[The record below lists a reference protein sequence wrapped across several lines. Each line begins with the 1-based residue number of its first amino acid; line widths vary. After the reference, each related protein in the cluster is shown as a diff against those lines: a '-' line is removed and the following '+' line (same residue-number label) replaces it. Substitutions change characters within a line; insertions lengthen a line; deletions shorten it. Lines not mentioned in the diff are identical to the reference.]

1 MGQAWLE
8 PHLARGAGAAR
19 CDPRRPCGTLR
30 AVRTRD
36 DADRTV

>member
-1 MGQAWLE
+1 LSRTAHAVRELLGVILVAHVE
-8 PHLARGAGAAR
+8 PF
-19 CDPRRPCGTLR
+19 